1 MKKPIFSEVNKGV
14 RKVDGVSLATG
25 RARFTDDYE
34 LSGMLCGK
42 ILRSPHAFA
51 RIKRIRTA
59 RARSLPGVTA
69 VLTYRDLPRIS
80 ITSCGQTWPEAA
92 PYDEFILD
100 RYVRYV
106 GDKVALVAAESEEV
120 AERAL
125 DAIEVEYEVLI
136 PLLDPRRAMEPGA
149 PVIHPEKEAHVIIPV
164 IYRPEINQVACL
176 HEGDGGASLG
186 DVDRALAKAD
196 PILHRAYQTQFA
208 NHVPTE
214 PHCAIGYLDE
224 SGRLVIISPTQAPFH
239 VRRIL
244 ARALSLPVKKIR
256 VIKPRMGGGFGGKQ
270 DVILEQCV
278 AALALK
284 TGRPVKIRLTR
295 WEVFTSTRVRHPI
308 SIEVSAGADRTGKLR
323 GLDISSLV
331 DTGAYGTQGFPVA
344 TCVGLRTLPLFNCP
358 DLRFQGDVVYTN
370 HPVGGAYRGYGG
382 TQGIFAVAVTLDE
395 LAEKVG
401 IDPVDF
407 YLKNIISADSEVP
420 ILAQLGEGESG
431 NVPRIRSCELA
442 VCIRDGAKA
451 FDWKTKRKR
460 PRDRGRYRRGVGM
473 SIMMQGSSIPFIEM
487 ASAFI
492 KMNDDGSFNLLMGA
506 TELGQGSDTVLAQIV
521 AEELTV
527 KTDDIIVYS
536 SDTDLTPYDV
546 GAFASSTTYLSGLA
560 VKKTAWKVKEQI
572 RRAAAR
578 IMGTDPELVRFESG
592 RVIAPDKKSISFQ
605 EIALSTLYQNEQ
617 FQIAAS
623 ASHLCQESPPP
634 YAANFA
640 EIEVD
645 TYTGKVRV
653 IKYLQAI
660 DCGTVINPVTAR
672 GQALGGVVNALS
684 YALTER
690 YIFDKKGNM
699 LNPNYAYYKIFG
711 TRDIPEITT
720 IFVPSHEPTGPFGA
734 KSLGELVINGGL
746 PSISNAIH
754 NATGVRLRDTPFTPD
769 KVLSALDDRG
779 K

>member
-1 MKKPIFSEVNKGV
+1 M
-14 RKVDGVSLATG
+14 
-25 RARFTDDYE
+25 
-34 LSGMLCGK
+34 
-42 ILRSPHAFA
+42 
-51 RIKRIRTA
+51 
-59 RARSLPGVTA
+59 
-69 VLTYRDLPRIS
+69 
-80 ITSCGQTWPEAA
+80 
-92 PYDEFILD
+92 
-100 RYVRYV
+100 
-106 GDKVALVAAESEEV
+106 
-120 AERAL
+120 
-125 DAIEVEYEVLI
+125 
-136 PLLDPRRAMEPGA
+136 
-149 PVIHPEKEAHVIIPV
+149 
-164 IYRPEINQVACL
+164 
-176 HEGDGGASLG
+176 
-186 DVDRALAKAD
+186 
-196 PILHRAYQTQFA
+196 
-208 NHVPTE
+208 
-214 PHCAIGYLDE
+214 
-224 SGRLVIISPTQAPFH
+224 
-239 VRRIL
+239 
-244 ARALSLPVKKIR
+244 
-256 VIKPRMGGGFGGKQ
+256 
-270 DVILEQCV
+270 
-278 AALALK
+278 
-284 TGRPVKIRLTR
+284 
-295 WEVFTSTRVRHPI
+295 
-308 SIEVSAGADRTGKLR
+308 
-323 GLDISSLV
+323 
-331 DTGAYGTQGFPVA
+331 
-344 TCVGLRTLPLFNCP
+344 
-358 DLRFQGDVVYTN
+358 VYTN

-442 VCIRDGAKA
+442 ACIRDGAKA

-560 VKKTAWKVKEQI
+560 VKKTAGKVKEQI

-592 RVIAPDKKSISFQ
+592 RVIAPEKKSISFQ

-653 IKYLQAI
+653 LKYLQAI
-660 DCGTVINPVTAR
+660 DCGTVINPATAR

-690 YIFDKKGNM
+690 YIFDKKGKM

-769 KVLSALDDRG
+769 KVLSALG
-779 K
+779 